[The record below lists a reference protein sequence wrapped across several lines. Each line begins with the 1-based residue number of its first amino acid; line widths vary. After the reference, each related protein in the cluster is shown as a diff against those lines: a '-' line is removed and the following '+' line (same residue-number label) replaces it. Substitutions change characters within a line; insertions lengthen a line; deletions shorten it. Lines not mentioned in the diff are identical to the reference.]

1 MKSLGYLEVTGLST
15 AIVAADKML
24 KTADVELSSVE
35 NTKGAG
41 WVTICVTGDVAA
53 VSVAID
59 TARDAVGS
67 CYVSST
73 VIANPAD
80 GVDELSVSDAIKGF
94 KKQTPTEEAKPEEV
108 KENTLSTSDVTVNN
122 IDNETKVTK
131 NAKSTKNTKSSKK
144 NNKKK

>member
-59 TARDAVGS
+59 TAKDAVGS

-94 KKQTPTEEAKPEEV
+94 DKQTPTEEAKPEEV
-108 KENTLSTSDVTVNN
+108 KDNNLNTSDVNTNSTE
-122 IDNETKVTK
+122 NELKDTKK
-131 NAKSTKNTKSSKK
+131 SKSTKSSKSSKK